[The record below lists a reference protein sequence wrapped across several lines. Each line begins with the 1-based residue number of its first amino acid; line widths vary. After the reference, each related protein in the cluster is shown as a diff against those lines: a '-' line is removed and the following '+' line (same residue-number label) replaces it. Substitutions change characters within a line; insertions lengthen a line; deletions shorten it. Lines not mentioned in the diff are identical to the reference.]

1 MIAPCDQRASSNARV
16 RQAQRR
22 HNRHSANRSDYDDFQ
37 PPGAHADVGWMRFE
51 TPDRLIEVGALQD
64 YDEIWERLPESTGH
78 YRVLAECGADGEH
91 VVGLWLLAG
100 IWLMHVQPTLQ
111 PWPDDLQVGDDLA
124 ALVGRHPRQA
134 DAWLSTEISFGR
146 WQDGLWTIERSTQ
159 GALEGQQFICAMR
172 RDGPDEAAIALAEQ
186 PGTTVTLS
194 YRSKA
199 FSRVKEKNRQRLQAL
214 EKAGRLAVL
223 LESTVQEIG
232 ATDVQLVSP
241 LGLKAL
247 RNDAVIVCAG
257 GVLPTALL
265 QSIGVR
271 FETKFGTA

>member
-1 MIAPCDQRASSNARV
+1 MSVSFDLLSSFAPVPAPYRGVWRRRQLRV
-16 RQAQRR
+16 GPMTQAQPVVDDTSWVHWLQTSVWHADLRVPAGPVIGRDRCAQQGFAGVTQVQALPQGEQCTWHRR
-22 HNRHSANRSDYDDFQ
+22 IDFQ

-111 PWPDDLQVGDDLA
+111 PWPDDLQAGDDLA

-134 DAWLSTEISFGR
+134 DAWLSTDISFGR

-159 GALEGQQFICAMR
+159 VHLEGQQFVCAMR
-172 RDGPDEAAIALAEQ
+172 RDGPDAAALALA
-186 PGTTVTLS
+186 GTW
-194 YRSKA
+194 RQA
-199 FSRVKEKNRQRLQAL
+199 RVL
-214 EKAGRLAVL
+214 EWT
-223 LESTVQEIG
+223 EPP
-232 ATDVQLVSP
+232 AT
-241 LGLKAL
+241 
-247 RNDAVIVCAG
+247 
-257 GVLPTALL
+257 
-265 QSIGVR
+265 
-271 FETKFGTA
+271 